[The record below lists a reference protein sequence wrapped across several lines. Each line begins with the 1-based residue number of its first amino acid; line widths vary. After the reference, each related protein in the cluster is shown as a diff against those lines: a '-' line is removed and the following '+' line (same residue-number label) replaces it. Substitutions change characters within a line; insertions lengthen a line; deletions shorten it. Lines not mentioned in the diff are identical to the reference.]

1 MSSSTMTHD
10 RVGPRNQ
17 PPFRADHVGSLLR
30 PRELAAA
37 RAERK
42 AGKLPADALRAIEDR
57 CIETAISKQEDIGLR
72 AATDGE
78 YRRAFWHYDF
88 VSGLDGI
95 ELYEPEQKVMFKGGL
110 PLPLMLRVVGKIGWS
125 RPVMVDDFRFVA
137 SHVKAAVPKMTIPS
151 PSVAHFRGGR
161 QAIDARS
168 YPDMDA
174 FFADLGEAYHKAV
187 SAFGA
192 AGCRYLQLDEVNI
205 AYLCDPEQI
214 AGLKARGE
222 HVENLLSIYAGMLN
236 RAIEGKPAGMT
247 ISMHLCRGNFRS
259 HWVASGGYEPV
270 AEALFNQINADA
282 YFMEYDSERAG
293 GFEPLRFVPR
303 GHKVVVLGLITSKT
317 GALESKDEL
326 KRRIDEAAKYLPL
339 EQLALSPQ
347 CGFASTEEGNTLTE
361 DEQWAKLRLCVEV
374 AREVWGGV

>member
-1 MSSSTMTHD
+1 MSSSTMTQS
-10 RVGPRNQ
+10 RVGPRNT

-42 AGKLPADALRAIEDR
+42 AGKLQAQELRAIEDR
-57 CIETAISKQEDIGLR
+57 CIEAAIRKQEEIGLR

-95 ELYEPEQKVMFKGGL
+95 ELYEPEQKILFKGGL
-110 PLPLMLRVVGKIGWS
+110 PLPLMLRVVGRIGWS
-125 RPVMVDDFRFVA
+125 KPVMVDDFRFVA
-137 SHVKAAVPKMTIPS
+137 SHVKTAVPKMTIPS

-161 QAIDARS
+161 QAIDAKA
-168 YPDMDA
+168 YPEMDA
-174 FFADLGEAYHKAV
+174 FFADLGEAYHAAV
-187 SAFGA
+187 AAFGA

-236 RAIEGKPAGMT
+236 RGIEAKPAGMT
-247 ISMHLCRGNFRS
+247 ISMHLCRGNFQS

-270 AEALFNQINADA
+270 AEALFNQINSDA

-303 GHKVVVLGLITSKT
+303 GHKVVVLGLVTSKT
-317 GALESKDEL
+317 GALETKDEL

-361 DEQWAKLRLCVEV
+361 EEQWAKLRLCVEV

>member
-1 MSSSTMTHD
+1 MSSSTMTQNQ
-10 RVGPRNQ
+10 VGPRDT

-57 CIETAISKQEDIGLR
+57 CIEAAIRKQEEIGLR

-95 ELYEPEQKVMFKGGL
+95 ELYEPEQKILFKGGL
-110 PLPLMLRVVGKIGWS
+110 PLPLMLRVVGRIGWS
-125 RPVMVDDFRFVA
+125 KPVMVDDFRFVA
-137 SHVKAAVPKMTIPS
+137 SHVKTAMPKMTIPS

-161 QAIDARS
+161 QAIDAKA
-168 YPDMDA
+168 YPEMDA
-174 FFADLGEAYHKAV
+174 FFADLGEAYHGAV
-187 SAFGA
+187 AAFGA

-236 RAIEGKPAGMT
+236 RAIEAKPAGMT
-247 ISMHLCRGNFRS
+247 ISMHLCRGNFQS

-270 AEALFNQINADA
+270 AEALFNQINSDA
-282 YFMEYDSERAG
+282 YFMEYDSDRAG

-317 GALESKDEL
+317 GALETKDEL

-347 CGFASTEEGNTLTE
+347 CGFASTEEGNTLSE
-361 DEQWAKLRLCVEV
+361 EEQWAKLRLCVEV